1 MGSVKMMWSYFL
13 LLTISCVPLFGYVVK
28 ECNDGILHIGGET
41 QYSNGISQ
49 GYSLKVT
56 LLKESGWCEQSGFPD
71 LPGPLKNA
79 AAYFLNSYLHVC
91 GFDGDSSCKY
101 TARGWDSWYNLPAVE
116 GDTHFQMTYSTKVG
130 SIVMTSG
137 TLKWNSH
144 DSNHLQHNPSQI
156 YNPDKPLS
164 QIPWIGL
171 TGSPF
176 NLSSTDDQAD
186 EYLRDISLS
195 CLASMDGDL
204 LLSGGFETERPGNG
218 ESKSYVAKWSPGG
231 SSFGTRPPKFEDGV
245 IPNMNE
251 ARESHSCTEFDGG
264 VIASGGYSRTTV
276 NLADMKASAEFFD
289 GTRWIPMR
297 DMTTPRFSFQ
307 LQQMCGAAV
316 AIGGAYMIPR
326 GHRGWELVPLS
337 TVEQIWSV
345 YGEWIPAP
353 YYDLSEPTVGAASS
367 PVSDMDCWTG

>member
-1 MGSVKMMWSYFL
+1 MGSVNMMQSYFL
-13 LLTISCVPLFGYVVK
+13 LLTISCVPLFGHSVK

-101 TARGWDSWYNLPAVE
+101 TQRGWDSWYNLPAVE
-116 GDTHFQMTYSTKVG
+116 GDTHFQMAYSTKVG
-130 SIVMTSG
+130 SVVMTSG
-137 TLKWNSH
+137 HEDSH
-144 DSNHLQHNPSQI
+144 DSNHLQHNPSVQTFVT
-156 YNPDKPLS
+156 
-164 QIPWIGL
+164 WHGL
-171 TGSPF
+171 PGSPF
-176 NLSSTDDQAD
+176 NLSNTDEHAD

-204 LLSGGFETERPGNG
+204 LLTGGFESERDRNG
-218 ESKSYVAKWSPGG
+218 ESKSYVAKWSSGG
-231 SSFGTRPPKFEDGV
+231 SSGGTSSPKFEDGV
-245 IPNMNE
+245 VPNMNE

-264 VIASGGYSRTTV
+264 VITSGGYRRTTV
-276 NLADMKASAEFFD
+276 NMADMKGSAEFFD
-289 GTRWIPMR
+289 GTRWIPMQ

-316 AIGGAYMIPR
+316 AIGGAYMTPR
-326 GHRGWELVPLS
+326 GHGGWELVPLG

-367 PVSDMDCWTG
+367 PVSDMECWTG